1 MFSRTLPLALSLSIW
16 LGLGLTVAPGAEFKT
31 TNFQVSAPTPEV
43 ARKVGEAAEQFRRQI
58 ALEWLGKELP
68 RWSARCPIK
77 VRVGQIGAGGATT
90 FNFHPVPNRQ
100 AEVCDWNMEVQG
112 SLERILDS
120 VIPHEVSHTIFAC
133 YFRRPLPRWADEGA
147 ATLVEIESERR
158 IQTLTVN
165 ETINTRRRIPLRQLL
180 AMKEYPSD
188 QGALRVLYAQGYSL
202 AQLLVQEGGKQRYLA
217 FLEDAHRTNWDQAIA
232 RHYPH
237 KNVEGLEQ
245 HWQKWVMAGSP
256 ELSREP
262 GLLIADGTLR
272 GEGPGNAREPMV
284 LRGQEPETEEAAP
297 AAPGRPGKAAVR
309 PQSRDVAGK
318 ASLGA
323 PAPRRR
329 SQGAALGQEDSA
341 DLEEHD
347 PYLQPS
353 RLRERRGE
361 LATREL
367 PPARPARELAA
378 APAST
383 RPASR
388 SVPARTGDDREGL
401 DDGAASSPN
410 LENDPLGPEEFPS
423 VIPAGRAR
431 VREPLDDEPRAEPR
445 RQGTN
450 GTRPAPVPRRRPKY
464 SESPDEFQPQLT
476 MLPEETRDPSAR

>member
-16 LGLGLTVAPGAEFKT
+16 LGLSLAAAPGAEFKT

-90 FNFHPVPNRQ
+90 FNF
-100 AEVCDWNMEVQG
+100 
-112 SLERILDS
+112 
-120 VIPHEVSHTIFAC
+120 
-133 YFRRPLPRWADEGA
+133 RPLPRWADEGA

-180 AMKEYPSD
+180 AMKEYPTD

-237 KNVEGLEQ
+237 KNIDGLEQ

-272 GEGPGNAREPMV
+272 GDGPGNPQEPVV
-284 LRGQEPETEEAAP
+284 LRGQEPEAEETP
-297 AAPGRPGKAAVR
+297 AATDRTGKGVAR

-318 ASLGA
+318 APLGA
-323 PAPRRR
+323 PVPQRR
-329 SQGAALGQEDSA
+329 SQGATLGSEDSA

-353 RLRERRGE
+353 RRRERGGE
-361 LATREL
+361 VAAREL
-367 PPARPARELAA
+367 PPSRPAREMAV

-383 RPASR
+383 RPSSR
-388 SVPARTGDDREGL
+388 SNPTRSTPSRTGDDLENSGEATPSR
-401 DDGAASSPN
+401 AM

-423 VIPAGRAR
+423 AIPAGRAR
-431 VREPLDDEPRAEPR
+431 IREPQEEGVRGEPRPKGTSGPR
-445 RQGTN
+445 S
-450 GTRPAPVPRRRPKY
+450 APVPRRRPQY
-464 SESPDEFQPQLT
+464 SESPAEFQPQLT
-476 MLPEETRDPSAR
+476 MLPEETRESMSH